1 MKNQEWLGKEIYRVE
16 RSKIFGHLRP
26 YLSYVVLLLLVYTG
40 WYRGDIVGISISL
53 IIFLALIMLFTE
65 QTFRRIIFYENGF
78 VISNYF
84 TRVFK
89 YDELKLIYLQ
99 FSSGLFFK
107 ENAPLIINFGFKKLW
122 IEGLI
127 FDINTSLIQKNEI
140 ERIIEIF
147 KLKEV
152 HYDDSAKAGI

>member
-1 MKNQEWLGKEIYRVE
+1 MKNPEWLGKEIYRVE

-26 YLSYVVLLLLVYTG
+26 YLSYAVLLLLVYTS
-40 WYRGDIVGISISL
+40 WYRGDIVGISISF
-53 IIFLALIMLFTE
+53 IIFLTLTMLFTE
-65 QTFRRIIFYENGF
+65 QTFRKIIFYENGF

-84 TRVFK
+84 TKAFK

-99 FSSGLFFK
+99 FASGLFFK

-127 FDINTSLIQKNEI
+127 FDINTSLIQKNEM

-147 KLKEV
+147 KLKGV
-152 HYDDSAKAGI
+152 DYDDSAKTGI

>member
-1 MKNQEWLGKEIYRVE
+1 
-16 RSKIFGHLRP
+16 
-26 YLSYVVLLLLVYTG
+26 
-40 WYRGDIVGISISL
+40 
-53 IIFLALIMLFTE
+53 MLFTE
-65 QTFRRIIFYENGF
+65 QTFRKIIFYENGF

-84 TRVFK
+84 TKTFK

-107 ENAPLIINFGFKKLW
+107 ENAPLIINFDFKKLW

-152 HYDDSAKAGI
+152 HYDDSVKAGI

>member
-1 MKNQEWLGKEIYRVE
+1 MKNPEWLGKEIYRVE
-16 RSKIFGHLRP
+16 RSKIFGYLRP
-26 YLSYVVLLLLVYTG
+26 YLSYAVLLLLVYTG
-40 WYRGDIVGISISL
+40 WYRGDIIGISISF
-53 IIFLALIMLFTE
+53 IIFLMLIMLFTE
-65 QTFRRIIFYENGF
+65 QTFRKIIFYENGF
-78 VISNYF
+78 VIFNYF
-84 TRVFK
+84 TKAFK

-107 ENAPLIINFGFKKLW
+107 ENTPLIINFGFKKLL

-152 HYDDSAKAGI
+152 RYDDSVKTEI